1 AVCPEEYCKNG
12 GRCIIKDD
20 IPLCQ
25 CGKGWKG
32 NRCHISAKPLQP
44 PTSSLL
50 PNDIWIGLGI
60 GFLLIKITAAALYFL
75 SKKKV
80 PEMKLQETANASFA
94 NPLYEDLSSSGK
106 VKSPDY
112 ANSPTVQVSVSPW
125 HEYLFNEDVN
135 ATSFPNPLYGV
146 ASEDMEKLCHSLK

>member
-44 PTSSLL
+44 PASTLL
-50 PNDIWIGLGI
+50 QNDIWIGFGI

-80 PEMKLQETANASFA
+80 PETKVQETANVSFA
-94 NPLYEDLSSSGK
+94 NPLYKDLSSPEK
-106 VKSPDY
+106 VKSPGY
-112 ANSPTVQVSVSPW
+112 ATSPPVQISVSPW

-146 ASEDMEKLCHSLK
+146 ASEDMEKLCSSLK